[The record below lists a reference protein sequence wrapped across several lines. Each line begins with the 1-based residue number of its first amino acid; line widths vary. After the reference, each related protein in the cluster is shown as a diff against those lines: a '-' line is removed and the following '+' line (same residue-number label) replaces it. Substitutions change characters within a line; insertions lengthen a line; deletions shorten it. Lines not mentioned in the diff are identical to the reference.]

1 MSRSSNDSVLA
12 RVFFMFPFRTSDV
25 DFGAVS
31 LVHAEQ
37 RILRDLVSVV
47 DFSRFVE
54 PLQFDGVRRVADC
67 NENITFKIQPH
78 VAPDSG

>member
-1 MSRSSNDSVLA
+1 MTLCSREFFSVS
-12 RVFFMFPFRTSDV
+12 FRTSDV

-37 RILRDLVSVV
+37 RVLWDLVSVV

-67 NENITFKIQPH
+67 NENTAFKIQPH